1 MPWKISNQQRSE
13 QLLCV
18 EGGEQSIVASFIMEV
33 DRITK
38 GSVMFFA
45 VYHMTASDDQ
55 NLRRI
60 ACSSLNI
67 SIIGSSH

>member
-1 MPWKISNQQRSE
+1 M
-13 QLLCV
+13 
-18 EGGEQSIVASFIMEV
+18 EGGEQSIVASFITEV

-38 GSVMFFA
+38 EGSVMFFA
-45 VYHMTASDDQ
+45 VYHMTASNDQ

-60 ACSSLNI
+60 AHSSLNI